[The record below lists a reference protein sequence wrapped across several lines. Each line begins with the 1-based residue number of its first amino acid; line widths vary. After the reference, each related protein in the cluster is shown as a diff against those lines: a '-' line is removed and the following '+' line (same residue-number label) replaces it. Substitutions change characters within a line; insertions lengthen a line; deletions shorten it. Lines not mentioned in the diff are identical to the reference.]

1 MTEEKDDKNKKI
13 TEEESVQ
20 DKQDTEIQEEVS
32 EDLPLIEED
41 ENDTEPT
48 EVEAPLEVEM
58 PPEIEIPAAPGP
70 KKKISKISSAGPQEE
85 KPEKPSKRIELKGKA
100 RKKKRSPKAVVII
113 GLIMLLGLI
122 FFGGYFFGA
131 KMPSL
136 FGLFDKKEET
146 KDTSDKKD
154 KDTKKEEETI
164 KIDKGAV
171 KIDVLNGNGVK
182 GESGVVANAL
192 KGSGWTVLNA
202 TNADN
207 YEYTQ
212 TLIKFRQGYEGAAK
226 LVAKDLSSLYPASL
240 EQTVGADSKA
250 DIVIVLGKDKKVTN
264 ASVAIRILNGNGQ
277 KGSAQ
282 EVAEMIK
289 KSGFQT
295 KEIKNADKFDYP
307 ETVISYKPDM
317 KDTAESIAKLIDSKY
332 SANLKEDASLDVDIV
347 ILVGLK

>member
-1 MTEEKDDKNKKI
+1 MTEEKDDMNKKNSEEKSAQDKEI
-13 TEEESVQ
+13 TEIKEEISKEPPLTKDDEDHAEPTEEEV
-20 DKQDTEIQEEVS
+20 
-32 EDLPLIEED
+32 
-41 ENDTEPT
+41 PT
-48 EVEAPLEVEM
+48 EVEISSP
-58 PPEIEIPAAPGP
+58 PGP
-70 KKKISKISSAGPQEE
+70 KKKLSKISSAGPREE
-85 KPEKPSKRIELKGKA
+85 KPEKASKRIELKGKA
-100 RKKKRSPKAVVII
+100 RKKRKSPKAVIII
-113 GLIMLLGLI
+113 GLVIVLGLI

-136 FGLFDKKEET
+136 FGFLDKKEET
-146 KDTSDKKD
+146 KDASDKK
-154 KDTKKEEETI
+154 KTTEKEGEGTI

-171 KIDVLNGNGVK
+171 KIDVLNGNGMK

-207 YEYTQ
+207 YEYTK
-212 TLIKFRQGYEGAAK
+212 TIIKFRQGYEGAAK

-264 ASVAIRILNGNGQ
+264 ASVGIRILNGNGQ

-289 KSGFQT
+289 KSGFQA

-307 ETVISYKPDM
+307 ETVISYKPEM
-317 KDTAESIAKLIDSKY
+317 KETAESIAELIDSKY
-332 SANLKEDASLDVDIV
+332 AANLKEDASLDIDIV

>member
-13 TEEESVQ
+13 SEEESEQ
-20 DKQDTEIQEEVS
+20 DKQDAEIQEEVS
-32 EDLPLIEED
+32 EESPLIEED

-48 EVEAPLEVEM
+48 EAEAPPEVEM
-58 PPEIEIPAAPGP
+58 LAVPEP

-85 KPEKPSKRIELKGKA
+85 KPQKPSKRIELKGKA
-100 RKKKRSPKAVVII
+100 RKKRKSPKAVIII

-122 FFGGYFFGA
+122 FIGGYFFGT

-136 FGLFDKKEET
+136 FGFLEKKEET

-154 KDTKKEEETI
+154 KKTEKEEETI
-164 KIDKGAV
+164 KIDKAAV
-171 KIDVLNGNGVK
+171 KVDVLNGNGTK
-182 GESGVVANAL
+182 GESSVVADTL
-192 KGSGWTVLNA
+192 KGSGWTILNA

-207 YEYTQ
+207 FEYAQ

-250 DIVIVLGKDKKVTN
+250 DIVVVLGKDKKVTN
-264 ASVAIRILNGNGQ
+264 SSVGIRILNGNGQ

-289 KSGFQT
+289 KSGFQA

-307 ETVISYKPDM
+307 ETVISFKPDM
-317 KDTAESIAKLIDSKY
+317 KDTAESIAKLISSKY